1 MRNSHRLRGAHRQR
15 WVALALLTCA
25 LATGCTDDDP
35 PEKKAP
41 TDDPEAAAAIA
52 GLTESERWS
61 LTGLQAPAHVVR
73 TAGNVPH
80 IYAENRA
87 DLARVM
93 GFVAARD
100 RFFLI
105 DMLRRLGLG
114 RISEVFGSVAL
125 GADAESRGSGMT
137 AVADRLLAQLTPEM
151 TEILDGYAAG
161 VNDYVAAVKA
171 EKLPPPSELS
181 MAAGLLGYKSP
192 SDAMAPF
199 DRRSMCGVLAVV
211 LFQQGYETDDIR
223 RATQRRGFAAATA
236 GKPDAAQREAALLS
250 DVLDNVAPLFPE
262 TTTPGYG
269 ENGAGAPPPPPQ
281 SLAARRR
288 AKAQAWRAALHAL
301 PVPAAMLERLHGR
314 AERLAARLGKS
325 HRGSFGSNIWA
336 VAGSASADGA
346 AILASDG
353 HLQLSVPS
361 LFWRIGLD
369 TRVFGGGDTHQLG
382 LTFAG
387 LPLLGAGTNGAIAW
401 SNTYLYGDITDFY
414 RETVKLG
421 ADGAPVSIVHEGA
434 DKALVAVDESFDT
447 AKITLLQSPGGTVTR
462 RRYETWDGRRLVA
475 IEGRPATEA
484 ELADPAKLPAGKAM
498 VDVLGDMMV
507 PGDED
512 QDGTIVAVSMDLTTL
527 DVADTPGAIDAI
539 GHADDVDG
547 FLTATRRFVGWA
559 QNMMAVDAAGNA
571 AYTSYNATPCRGYLA
586 RDEAGFAPGAD
597 PRDLI
602 DGKTYRGFSVPNVA
616 GVVDETPGAIDPY
629 ACVVPFAAW
638 PTARNPT
645 RGFVVNAN
653 NDISGTSTD
662 GVLGNDTWYLGG
674 AWVLGLRAHAI
685 DEGVAASVSGGG
697 ATTASMATVQGTT
710 RSLLG
715 QTLVPAF
722 VAALDK
728 AEAASKSAKP
738 AADPLAAV
746 WMADPA
752 TLTIVRDRL
761 QAWHARGCPAESGV
775 ATFYHQP
782 TAEQRQ
788 DAIATTIFNAW
799 LVEALHGM
807 YDDEGTDLDALEALR
822 HFVAAVQG
830 RGPGNPRGLAGWL
843 EARGESVLWDDAGT
857 PAVET
862 SDEILGTAALRAL
875 AALRAKPSGH
885 GLGGYGTDDPEA
897 WLWGLRHMVRFDSIL
912 ASFLEGVD
920 GLGALLDL
928 FAITPELH
936 PLADALTPKDPRANL
951 PGFPRPG
958 DYGAVDAAAPNAI
971 RSAHYGPETVGQ
983 PRDMSYSHGPIMRMV
998 VALYGPDADHPVGR
1012 IDGRTILPGGQSA
1025 LLDSPYFADQVRLWL
1040 ANETHPMLFSP
1051 KDVIAGAIGHE
1062 VYEPTP

>member
-1 MRNSHRLRGAHRQR
+1 MRISRTSRRRL
-15 WVALALLTCA
+15 
-25 LATGCTDDDP
+25 LATWACCAAFAAGCSDETSPSKSD
-35 PEKKAP
+35 P
-41 TDDPEAAAAIA
+41 TDDPAAATAIA
-52 GLTESERWS
+52 ALPETERWPMA
-61 LTGLQAPAHVVR
+61 GLQAPVHVVR
-73 TAGNVPH
+73 TVANVPH

-137 AVADRLLAQLTPEM
+137 AVADRLLAQLDPKM
-151 TEILDGYAAG
+151 AEILDGYAAG
-161 VNDYVAAVKA
+161 VNDYITAVKDG
-171 EKLPPPSELS
+171 KLPPPSELKL
-181 MAAGLLGYKSP
+181 AGSLLGYKSP
-192 SDAMAPF
+192 ADAMFPF

-211 LFQQGYETDDIR
+211 LFQQGYETDDLR
-223 RATQRRGFAAATA
+223 RAAQRRGLADAST
-236 GKPDAAQREAALLS
+236 GKPDAELRRAALLA
-250 DVLDNVAPLFPE
+250 DVLDAVRPLFPE
-262 TTTPGYG
+262 TTTPGFG
-269 ENGAGAPPPPPQ
+269 LNGGAVPPPPPQ
-281 SLAARRR
+281 STDLGALRRARAEAWVASMAESTLPASMLPRLRRR
-288 AKAQAWRAALHAL
+288 AD
-301 PVPAAMLERLHGR
+301 
-314 AERLAARLGKS
+314 RLAARLGKQD
-325 HRGSFGSNIWA
+325 RGSFGSNIWA

-387 LPLLGAGTNGAIAW
+387 LPLLGAGTNGRIAW

-414 RETVKLG
+414 REVVTLG
-421 ADGAPVSIVHEGA
+421 SDGSPASVRHEGA
-434 DKALVAVDESFDT
+434 EKALVAVDESFET
-447 AKITLLQSPGGTVTR
+447 AKIALLQSPGGTVVR

-475 IEGRPATEA
+475 IEGRPATEE
-484 ELADPAKLPAGKAM
+484 ELADPSKLPAGKVL
-498 VDVLGDMMV
+498 VDVLGDVVV

-512 QDGTIVAVSMDLTTL
+512 DDGVIVGVSMDLTTL

-539 GHADDVDG
+539 GHAEDVDD
-547 FLTATRRFVGWA
+547 FFAATRSFVGWA
-559 QNMMAVDAAGNA
+559 QNMMAVDVDGNA
-571 AYTSYNATPCRGYLA
+571 AYTSYNATPCRGYLQ
-586 RDEAGFAPGAD
+586 RDAAGFKPGYD
-597 PRDLI
+597 PRDLL
-602 DGKTYRGFSVPNVA
+602 DGEKVRGFAIPNKA
-616 GVVDETPGAIDPY
+616 GSVDEAPGASDPY
-629 ACVVPFAAW
+629 ACVVPFADW

-653 NDISGTSTD
+653 NDISGTSSD
-662 GVLGNDTWYLGG
+662 GVLGNDTHYLGG

-685 DEGVAASVSGGG
+685 DQGVEAAVKSEG
-697 ATTASMATVQGTT
+697 ATPDEMAQVQGTT

-738 AADPLAAV
+738 AADPLAEV
-746 WMADPA
+746 WLADPA

-761 QAWHARGCPAESGV
+761 STWHDRGCPAESGV

-782 TAEQRQ
+782 TDEQRA

-830 RGPGNPRGLAGWL
+830 RGPGNPQGLAGWI
-843 EARGESVLWDDAGT
+843 EARGESVLWDVAGT
-857 PAVET
+857 TAVET
-862 SDEILGTAALRAL
+862 SDEVIGKAALAAV
-875 AALRAKPSGH
+875 AALRAKPQAH
-885 GLGGYGTDDPEA
+885 GLGGYGTDDPAE
-897 WLWGLRHMVRFDSIL
+897 WLWGLRHMVRFESIL
-912 ASFLEGVD
+912 ASFLTGVD

-936 PLADALTPKDPRANL
+936 PLADAMTAKDPRAKL

-971 RSAHYGPETVGQ
+971 RSAHYGPAAGGGAH
-983 PRDMSYSHGPIMRMV
+983 DMSYSHGPIMRMV
-998 VALYGPDADHPVGR
+998 IALYGPDAKHPVGR
-1012 IDGRTILPGGQSA
+1012 IAGRTILPGGQSA
-1025 LLDSPYFADQVRLWL
+1025 LLDSPFFADQVRLWL
-1040 ANETHPMLFSP
+1040 GNQTQEMHFSP
-1051 KDVIAGAIGHE
+1051 LDVVAHQQGHE
-1062 VYEPTP
+1062 VYEPAP